1 MPVKSYREK
10 NNIKPFRPGGQL
22 ISKSYLWRADRN
34 EEVIKI
40 FNMLDFFPNSLL
52 RDFFK

>member
-10 NNIKPFRPGGQL
+10 KILPRPFRPGGQL
-22 ISKSYLWRADRN
+22 ISKSYLWRADKN

-40 FNMLDFFPNSLL
+40 FNMLDFFPNPKRFL
-52 RDFFK
+52 